1 MITIKEY
8 FNEAKLRYIFGNF
21 STLFPDET
29 TKEEKDFSNLQSK
42 KEKFNEFNEFN
53 EFNKKSFLFNTVIKT
68 ILDTSKDGVFEAKY
82 SQKNGKGRYYAEK
95 SIGLCNLTRKI
106 RHTITCDYSVDIDI
120 KNSSPSILY
129 NLLQKENEKL
139 IGNDKFKYQN
149 LENYIQHRDEFLQS
163 ICEIKNIDR
172 KDAKALVV
180 AVINNKYIPKN
191 ELISYPPKFV
201 NFYWEMYHIR
211 NKLAIVFADLF
222 EETKREKEEKLGLK
236 SEDDNEDDK
245 NDLEISD
252 DEEEEK
258 TEILKTEKKINYMGS
273 FMTKLLFNYENEIIM
288 NCLNVFKEKNIAV
301 HGLQYDGFP
310 FDKKHKNDELLEL
323 CKEEVLKKM
332 GFHIE
337 FDFKE
342 LDEII
347 PITEKDLEPYKDIV
361 EINKLIK
368 NNIKKKELKK
378 ILDEIGNVDISYFN
392 YEILYK
398 SIYNILDSIEES
410 VLFLSYWSRKSMYY
424 TTKEEFRNLIN
435 DYVQNRKKKELNYNF
450 ENLEKIKR
458 EKVKVRFLKVR
469 EEKINKKID
478 ELKEIEEEKEKWYQE
493 IKNDFEK
500 YFFKMENPL
509 CYVKIKDDD
518 IIFYSENDL
527 KNLLQDKYQNEFNI
541 DFRKKWVVDMNKR
554 FYEKFVFDPSHIGN
568 YDNKYNFFTGFKYDD
583 IDINIDDKKYDEN
596 HIFLKLFKHNLGKE
610 FEIFMSWLV
619 HIIRHPEQ
627 KTGVIIILYSEVH
640 GVGKNSIIDLIEKI
654 FSIYVGKLEKIDD
667 LTRNFNYHLCNKLI
681 IYGDEISANA
691 RKIADQLKNAATRKQ
706 QNMEKKG
713 KDIIKL
719 IDYSN
724 YIFTTNNECTVKIE
738 EHDRR
743 YLLIE
748 GPKEKLS
755 KEDFTLYHQELNND
769 ESVKLFFE
777 YLKNYDS
784 KYDFTKGEELPMN
797 EYKKRLGFES
807 KPAYVQM
814 LYFNSKEFLGK
825 TITST
830 DLYKL
835 SLEYASKNYL
845 SGNYTI
851 TKFGEDIKKYIG
863 DLYFR
868 TSTSRNFNF
877 PEKEEDF
884 NNILK
889 KADEDYFNYVKEL
902 K

>member
-1 MITIKEY
+1 MLTIKEY
-8 FNEAKLRYIFGNF
+8 FNEAKLRYIYENYY
-21 STLFPDET
+21 TLFPAET
-29 TKEEKDFSNLQSK
+29 EEKETDPKNSNENK
-42 KEKFNEFNEFN
+42 KEFNK
-53 EFNKKSFLFNTVIKT
+53 FNKKSFLYNTAIKT

-82 SQKNGKGRYYAEK
+82 QQKNGQGRYYAEK

-139 IGNDKFKYQN
+139 IGNNKFKYQH

-180 AVINNKYIPKN
+180 AIINNKYIPKN
-191 ELISYPPKFV
+191 ELVSYPPNFV

-211 NKLAIVFADLF
+211 EKLAIVFADLY
-222 EETKREKEEKLGLK
+222 EETKKEKDEKL
-236 SEDDNEDDK
+236 ENDDENEENV
-245 NDLEISD
+245 NDLEIID
-252 DEEEEK
+252 DEEVIK
-258 TEILKTEKKINYMGS
+258 KEKKINYMGS

-301 HGLQYDGFP
+301 HGLQFDGFP
-310 FDKKHKNDELLEL
+310 FDKNHKNDELLEL
-323 CKEEVLKKM
+323 CKQEVLKKM

-347 PITEKDLEPYKDIV
+347 EIKEKELEPFKDII

-368 NNIKKKELKK
+368 NNVKKKELKK
-378 ILDEIGNVDISYFN
+378 ILDEIGNKDISYLN
-392 YEILYK
+392 YEIIYK
-398 SIYNILDSIEES
+398 SIYNLLDSIEET
-410 VLFLSYWSRKSMYY
+410 VLFLSYWSEKSMYSN
-424 TTKEEFRNLIN
+424 TKDEFRNLIN
-435 DYVQNRKKKELNYNF
+435 DYEMNRKKKELNYNF
-450 ENLEKIKR
+450 ESLEKIKR
-458 EKVKVRFLKVR
+458 EKVKNRFLQIR
-469 EEKINKKID
+469 EEKIKKINEEQKKID
-478 ELKEIEEEKEKWYQE
+478 EEKEKWYQE
-493 IKNDFEK
+493 TKNDFEK
-500 YFFKMENPL
+500 YYFKMENPL
-509 CYVKIKDDD
+509 CYVKIKDDE
-518 IIFYSENDL
+518 IVFYSENDL
-527 KNLLQDKYQNEFNI
+527 KNLLQDKYQNELNI

-554 FYEKFVFDPSHIGN
+554 SFEKFVFDPSHIGN
-568 YDNKYNFFTGFKYDD
+568 YDGKYNFYNGFKYDL
-583 IDINIDDKKYDEN
+583 IDINTDNKTYDEN

-610 FEIFMSWLV
+610 FDIFMSWLV
-619 HIIRHPEQ
+619 HIIRYPNQ
-627 KTGVIIILYSEVH
+627 KTGVIVILYSEVH

-654 FSIYVGKLEKIDD
+654 FGIYVGKLEKIED

-681 IYGDEISANA
+681 IYGDEITANA

-755 KEDFTLYHQELNND
+755 KEDFALYHKELNND
-769 ESVKLFFE
+769 ESVKLFFD
-777 YLKNYDS
+777 YLKNYKS
-784 KYDFTKGEELPMN
+784 KFDFTKGELLPMN
-797 EYKKRLGFES
+797 EYKKRLAYES

-814 LYFNSKEFLGK
+814 LYFNTKEFLGK
-825 TITST
+825 TFTST
-830 DLYKL
+830 ELYMF
-835 SLEYASKNYL
+835 SQEYAKKNFL
-845 SGNYTI
+845 SQNYTI
-851 TKFGEDIKKYIG
+851 TKFGEEIKKYIG
-863 DLYFR
+863 KYYQK
-868 TSTSRNFNF
+868 TSSTRNFNF
-877 PEKEEDF
+877 PLEIDTLNNNLKE
-884 NNILK
+884 
-889 KADEDYFNYVKEL
+889 ADEDYYKYINNL
-902 K
+902 